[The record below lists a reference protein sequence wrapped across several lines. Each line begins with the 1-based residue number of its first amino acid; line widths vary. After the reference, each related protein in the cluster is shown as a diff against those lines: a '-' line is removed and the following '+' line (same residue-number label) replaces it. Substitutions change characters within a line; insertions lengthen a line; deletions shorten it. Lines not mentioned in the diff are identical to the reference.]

1 MRHDRGKHTAGNAR
15 GGKTDHSVSAT
26 RRSFLKGSSMAAASA
41 AVAGTMADGAREA
54 LAQERAAAAVGPG
67 AVPITFTLNGERV
80 EASIEPRQTLVGL
93 LRDQLE
99 LTGTKVVCNRG
110 ACSAC
115 SVTLNGAQVAS
126 CSVLAIDVDGGEV
139 TTIEGQADGFS
150 LTALQEAFVRN
161 DAQMCGMCTPG
172 FVQNAQAL
180 LDRNPNPSLEEVKT
194 ALSGNLCRCGTYPKI
209 FAAVMDA
216 SGQSEPQDGTDVLV
230 RA

>member
-1 MRHDRGKHTAGNAR
+1 MAQHTR
-15 GGKTDHSVSAT
+15 TDPILADGAPSAS
-26 RRSFLKGSSMAAASA
+26 RRTFLKGSSVAAATA
-41 AVAGTMADGAREA
+41 AVAGTVADGAREA
-54 LAQERAAAAVGPG
+54 AAQERAANAVGPG
-67 AVPITFTLNGERV
+67 AVPIRFTLNGEEREV
-80 EASIEPRQTLVGL
+80 RIEPRQTLVGL

-126 CSVLAIDVDGGEV
+126 CSVFAIDVDGGEV
-139 TTIEGQADGFS
+139 ATVEGLADGFT

-172 FVQNAQAL
+172 FVQNATAL
-180 LDRNPNPSLEEVKT
+180 LAENPKPTLDEVKT

-216 SGQSEPQDGTDVLV
+216 SGQAEAEDGSNVLV
-230 RA
+230 QA